1 MGRRKTFVA
10 SGPEA
15 SHRLLSELE
24 RYLLEDCGGEVGVKV
39 LIKDA
44 ETFVAALNPYRELPI
59 SK

>member
-1 MGRRKTFVA
+1 MRRRKTSVA
-10 SGPEA
+10 SDPEP

-24 RYLLEDCGGEVGVKV
+24 RCLLEDCGGEVGVKV

-44 ETFVAALNPYRELPI
+44 ETFVTALNPYRKLPI